1 VYIEA
6 YGKDELYFSGP
17 VRVNSTWDALTEG
30 EKVEANTDIFTY
42 EWIEGV
48 GKGRMLQHVVFHS
61 SCSQDMSITD
71 QFGSQQLVE
80 FDSFC
85 DVSCS
90 DGGCK
95 EVTENGNTFG
105 RRRISLFFE
114 SVTKLYLGLEAGSA
128 SDSVQLDQVIGL
140 YTPDDFSSATQ
151 FFNFSD
157 AIGKVLP
164 PSLTLDPSDLEIS
177 PKKNYTIG
185 AIVTG
190 FLDGDT
196 STPCQQIGQSRLTC
210 QKVEAVPC
218 ECPPCST
225 GEDSGKGGKDGKD
238 AKKGSNPTPSPVP
251 PPTPKPSIAQAFS
264 LPTNDPSPDP
274 TAAPS
279 PDPSPRP
286 VPDPTKAPSQAS
298 ATKAPTKAPP
308 TKSPTEVPP
317 TKAPNN
323 APPTKA
329 PLKSPPT
336 KGDSPTKAPSK
347 DNGND
352 QDNGKD
358 AKKKASTIPF
368 DGK

>member
-1 VYIEA
+1 MQMRYNGGGCYGTSFRRCPEENPDYCTCTKDELPCSEWNNANTCEDFTVGGSVCNTNDDFCADQSDKSPTPGCGPPASTVDHTVYIEA

-225 GEDSGKGGKDGKD
+225 GEDSGKDGKG
-238 AKKGSNPTPSPVP
+238 A
-251 PPTPKPSIAQAFS
+251 
-264 LPTNDPSPDP
+264 
-274 TAAPS
+274 
-279 PDPSPRP
+279 R
-286 VPDPTKAPSQAS
+286 
-298 ATKAPTKAPP
+298 
-308 TKSPTEVPP
+308 PTE
-317 TKAPNN
+317 
-323 APPTKA
+323 
-329 PLKSPPT
+329 
-336 KGDSPTKAPSK
+336 APSK
-347 DNGND
+347 DIGND
-352 QDNGKD
+352 PDNGKD
-358 AKKKASTIPF
+358 AKKKSSTIPF